1 MKLKNVDFLT
11 ILLGMFI
18 VLFAILFFYLYQ
30 IDKSVKNYHE
40 NYEILA
46 EMELLNN
53 RFDDFAVVASELNN
67 FSIINSEIERFSVL
81 LSQFRVNVYKH
92 YQNDSELFTKVS
104 LIDKE
109 FEAKSSDM
117 EYFKSLNASL
127 ISGSHFLFDLQRN
140 ISESK
145 KISGDAKSLVNE
157 TLFYLFQFTKSDYI
171 EEAYVVGKLETLK
184 ESNKKENS
192 VLLTNFYNQ
201 SKVLLHT
208 FSEYRK
214 TSQAI
219 RKNELGTNISKLHT
233 ELESIYKHF
242 LLEQQFIAMI
252 FFVSTIFILLL
263 FIILHFRALKNRRKL
278 LAFNLAIEHS
288 DNAIMITDP
297 NRNIVFVNEAFEETT
312 GYSAD
317 EVLGKNPR
325 ILKSD
330 LQDESIYVEINQQL
344 SKGESWQGEFIN
356 KRKDGTLFYERASIV
371 PIMLN
376 NKLINYLAIKLDITD
391 YVEQNARLQQA
402 ASVFENT
409 EEAIIIADA
418 LGNVLSVNKAF
429 THIYG
434 YSLKDVKGKNLS
446 LIHSG
451 LQSESFYKKMW
462 EDILQNDLFRGKLFN
477 RTKSGEV
484 IPVWVTI
491 KTIRNKA
498 GDIVNFTSVQTDL
511 RAIENS
517 EEKANY
523 LAYHDPLTGLS
534 NRTSLEE
541 FVMQTLNLAKRND
554 KKFAI
559 LFIDLDRFKVI
570 NDTLGHDIG
579 DKVLVSVTKRLK
591 KILREGDFLARWGGD
606 EFVVILH
613 DIVSESFMA
622 MVARKIIN
630 GLKETIHIGH
640 HDFNITASIGISIYP
655 ENGDDANT
663 LIKHADSAM
672 YLAKEGGKNNF
683 CFYTDELSAETEER
697 LNIDIALHSALE
709 KNEIYLVYQPQYSLK
724 EKTIVSVEALVRWQH
739 PTLGFIPPDKFIP
752 IAEDNGVIMELGY
765 FIFEEACKAFKQM
778 KSSGVNL
785 EKISINVS
793 SIQFKHS
800 DLLES
805 FLSIVERLKIKPN
818 EIEIEITER
827 FLMENT
833 VANIKTL
840 QDFQD
845 QGFAISIDD
854 FGTGYSSMSY
864 LKHLPINTI
873 KIDKS
878 FVDDINRNS
887 SDNAVIEA
895 IAALSK
901 TLDYSI
907 IAEGIET
914 QEQEEFLE
922 NIGCDLGQGYL
933 FSKPVSVD
941 EIVQRYKN

>member
-1 MKLKNVDFLT
+1 
-11 ILLGMFI
+11 
-18 VLFAILFFYLYQ
+18 
-30 IDKSVKNYHE
+30 
-40 NYEILA
+40 
-46 EMELLNN
+46 
-53 RFDDFAVVASELNN
+53 
-67 FSIINSEIERFSVL
+67 
-81 LSQFRVNVYKH
+81 
-92 YQNDSELFTKVS
+92 
-104 LIDKE
+104 
-109 FEAKSSDM
+109 
-117 EYFKSLNASL
+117 
-127 ISGSHFLFDLQRN
+127 
-140 ISESK
+140 
-145 KISGDAKSLVNE
+145 
-157 TLFYLFQFTKSDYI
+157 
-171 EEAYVVGKLETLK
+171 

-214 TSQAI
+214 TSQVI

-418 LGNVLSVNKAF
+418 LGNVLSVNNAF

-446 LIHSG
+446 LIRSG

-579 DKVLVSVTKRLK
+579 DKVLVKVTKRLK
-591 KILREGDFLARWGGD
+591 KILRKGDFLARWGGD

-613 DIVSESFMA
+613 DIISESFMA
-622 MVARKIIN
+622 TVARKIIN
-630 GLKETIHIGH
+630 GLKKTIHIGH

-663 LIKHADSAM
+663 LIK
-672 YLAKEGGKNNF
+672 
-683 CFYTDELSAETEER
+683 
-697 LNIDIALHSALE
+697 
-709 KNEIYLVYQPQYSLK
+709 
-724 EKTIVSVEALVRWQH
+724 
-739 PTLGFIPPDKFIP
+739 
-752 IAEDNGVIMELGY
+752 
-765 FIFEEACKAFKQM
+765 
-778 KSSGVNL
+778 
-785 EKISINVS
+785 
-793 SIQFKHS
+793 
-800 DLLES
+800 
-805 FLSIVERLKIKPN
+805 
-818 EIEIEITER
+818 
-827 FLMENT
+827 
-833 VANIKTL
+833 
-840 QDFQD
+840 
-845 QGFAISIDD
+845 
-854 FGTGYSSMSY
+854 
-864 LKHLPINTI
+864 
-873 KIDKS
+873 
-878 FVDDINRNS
+878 
-887 SDNAVIEA
+887 
-895 IAALSK
+895 
-901 TLDYSI
+901 
-907 IAEGIET
+907 
-914 QEQEEFLE
+914 
-922 NIGCDLGQGYL
+922 
-933 FSKPVSVD
+933 
-941 EIVQRYKN
+941 